1 MATRKIETEIVLG
14 GEKEFNQAMTAVN
27 SNLKTLKTDM
37 ALVTA
42 QFDDNAQSMEA
53 LTEKQKVL
61 DSITDQHRAKVAALA
76 ERYEEVKRVNGENAA
91 ATDKARQALNQA
103 TVDMLKAEKQAR
115 QNAAAMDQ
123 LKADEIAAA
132 AAIEEAARAAEEKAR
147 ADAEAAEAAEKQ
159 RIADEAAAAAME
171 AQAKAAAEAAEA
183 AEKQKQFN
191 SEISG
196 ADSNIKILRAEMDAL
211 ALAYENNGD
220 SVAALSDKQN
230 LLEAI
235 AAESASKVDTLKARY
250 DELASATETD
260 ADALN
265 KLLVEISQASLE
277 SQKAA
282 KAAQQN
288 ADALEAAKKAANTYT
303 PITQRAATAVQGFG
317 TKIKDTV
324 SGVKEAAHHVPVL
337 GEALDVAGVAGKAAK
352 TGLHAAGTAVKAVGT
367 ASAAAAKGVATASAA
382 MAKGFATVATGA
394 AKGLAVATAAAAAL
408 GTAALT
414 TMVSFAKES
423 AEAAQAA
430 SDAGEQLSASQEK
443 WLAYSQSLSGLEASA
458 ASAKGAL
465 AGVLL
470 PVLGDLS
477 TQGAQFLNDFTADM
491 EAAGT
496 DTKAQTQVITDYIVK
511 GASMIKEALPEYIAA
526 AKDILGGL
534 AEGLGEAGPELI
546 DMGLDIVMELVD
558 GIASASPAMAEGAI
572 DLLNKLV
579 SGLGKRAPELTK
591 AALGMVKAL
600 LGGLTQNG
608 STMMDGAKELVTAL
622 IQGLGDEG
630 PEILDMGMDL
640 VVDLLDGIIE
650 AAPQLAETAVDL
662 IGHLIQG
669 LTEKGPDLLT
679 SAAGMVADL
688 VSGLA
693 QAAPQMIPA
702 ATQLVTQLLTTLIES
717 APQLLSAGVELVLGI
732 IEGIFNSLGDI
743 GNAVDSIVSTFVDAM
758 ANSDSAFLQVGA
770 NMIKGIWNGIT
781 NATEWLYGLLSG
793 WVNDVVGWIQEKFK
807 INSPSKL
814 MASKVGAPMAEGIG
828 YGFKREMRVVN
839 AQLADSIDTSFDVPR
854 PGSNRRARTVAATT
868 AGGKV
873 VNLTIY
879 TQKLSDADVAMLLD
893 YVNQKFGEEI

>member
-14 GEKEFNQAMTAVN
+14 GEKEFNQAMTSVN
-27 SNLKTLKTDM
+27 NNLKNLKSDM
-37 ALVTA
+37 AAVTA
-42 QFDDNAQSMEA
+42 EFDDNAGSVDALTAKQKILEETAAQQDAKVEA
-53 LTEKQKVL
+53 LRQ
-61 DSITDQHRAKVAALA
+61 
-76 ERYEEVKRVNGENAA
+76 RYEHLKTTVGENAA
-91 ATDKARQALNQA
+91 ATDKARQAMNSAL
-103 TVDMLKAEKQAR
+103 V
-115 QNAAAMDQ
+115 
-123 LKADEIAAA
+123 
-132 AAIEEAARAAEEKAR
+132 
-147 ADAEAAEAAEKQ
+147 
-159 RIADEAAAAAME
+159 
-171 AQAKAAAEAAEA
+171 AQ
-183 AEKQKQFN
+183 
-191 SEISG
+191 
-196 ADSNIKILRAEMDAL
+196 
-211 ALAYENNGD
+211 
-220 SVAALSDKQN
+220 
-230 LLEAI
+230 
-235 AAESASKVDTLKARY
+235 
-250 DELASATETD
+250 
-260 ADALN
+260 
-265 KLLVEISQASLE
+265 
-277 SQKAA
+277 QKAA
-282 KAAQQN
+282 KAVQQN
-288 ADALEAAKKAANTYT
+288 ADALEAAQKAANTYT
-303 PITQRAATAVQGFG
+303 PVTQKAATAVKEFG
-317 TKIKDTV
+317 GKVKDTV

-367 ASAAAAKGVATASAA
+367 ASATASKGVATAAAA
-382 MAKGFATVATGA
+382 MTKGFATVATGA

-408 GTAALT
+408 GTAALS

-477 TQGAQFLNDFTADM
+477 TQGAQFLNDFAADM

-511 GASMIKEALPEYIAA
+511 GASMIKEALPEYMAA

-546 DMGLDIVMELVD
+546 DIGLDIVMELVD
-558 GIASASPAMAEGAI
+558 GIASASPAMAEGAV

-579 SGLGKRAPELTK
+579 AGLGKRAPELTK

-608 STMMDGAKELVTAL
+608 SSMMDGAKELVTAL

-640 VVDLLDGIIE
+640 VFDLLDGVIE
-650 AAPQLAETAVDL
+650 AAPQLAETAVEL
-662 IGHLIQG
+662 INHLIQG
-669 LTEKGPDLLT
+669 LTERGPDLLT

-743 GNAVDSIVSTFVDAM
+743 GNAVDSIVSTFVKAM
-758 ANSDSAFLQVGA
+758 ASSDNEYLQVGA

-781 NATEWLYGLLSG
+781 NATEWLYERLSG
-793 WVNDVVGWIQEKFK
+793 WVSDVTAWLKNKLGIA
-807 INSPSKL
+807 SPSKV
-814 MASKVGAPMAEGIG
+814 MADQVGVWMARGIG
-828 YGFKREMRVVN
+828 QGFSQEMRVVN
-839 AQLADSIDTSFDVPR
+839 TQITDSIDTSFDIPR
-854 PGSNRRARTVAATT
+854 PGNTRRAVSVPVTT
-868 AGGKV
+868 SSGRVLNFNFYVQRLSQADIDYIIQYA
-873 VNLTIY
+873 NE
-879 TQKLSDADVAMLLD
+879 KL
-893 YVNQKFGEEI
+893 GEAI

>member
-14 GEKEFNQAMTAVN
+14 GEKEFNRAMTSVN
-27 SNLKTLKTDM
+27 NNLKNLKSDM
-37 ALVTA
+37 AAVTA
-42 QFDDNAQSMEA
+42 EFDDNAGSVDA
-53 LTEKQKVL
+53 LTAKQKIL
-61 DSITDQHRAKVAALA
+61 DETVAQQDAKVDALRQ
-76 ERYEEVKRVNGENAA
+76 RYEK
-91 ATDKARQALNQA
+91 L
-103 TVDMLKAEKQAR
+103 
-115 QNAAAMDQ
+115 
-123 LKADEIAAA
+123 
-132 AAIEEAARAAEEKAR
+132 
-147 ADAEAAEAAEKQ
+147 
-159 RIADEAAAAAME
+159 
-171 AQAKAAAEAAEA
+171 AAAENGNTAA
-183 AEKQKQFN
+183 
-191 SEISG
+191 
-196 ADSNIKILRAEMDAL
+196 ADKAMQAMNDAI
-211 ALAYENNGD
+211 
-220 SVAALSDKQN
+220 VAQ
-230 LLEAI
+230 
-235 AAESASKVDTLKARY
+235 
-250 DELASATETD
+250 
-260 ADALN
+260 
-265 KLLVEISQASLE
+265 
-277 SQKAA
+277 QKAA

-288 ADALEAAKKAANTYT
+288 ADALEAAKKASNTYT
-303 PITQRAATAVQGFG
+303 PVTQKAATAVKEFG
-317 TKIKDTV
+317 GKVKDTV

-470 PVLGDLS
+470 PVLSDLS
-477 TQGAQFLNDFTADM
+477 AQGAQFLNDFTADM

-511 GASMIKEALPEYIAA
+511 GASMIKDALPEYIAA

-579 SGLGKRAPELTK
+579 AGLGKRAPELTK

-608 STMMDGAKELVTAL
+608 STMMDGAKKLVTAL

-650 AAPQLAETAVDL
+650 AAPQLAETAVEL
-662 IGHLIQG
+662 INHLIQG
-669 LTEKGPDLLT
+669 LTEKGPDLIT

-743 GNAVDSIVSTFVDAM
+743 GNAVDSIVSTFVEAM
-758 ANSDSAFLQVGA
+758 ANSDNEFLQVGA
-770 NMIKGIWNGIT
+770 NMIKGIWNGIS
-781 NATEWLYGLLSG
+781 NATEWLFNLLSG
-793 WVNDVVGWIQEKFK
+793 WVDDVIGWIQAKFEV
-807 INSPSKL
+807 NSPSKL
-814 MASKVGAPMAEGIG
+814 TARKVGAPMAEGIG
-828 YGFKREMRVVN
+828 YGFKNEMKIVN
-839 AQLADSIDTSFDVPR
+839 AQIADSIDTSFDVPR

-893 YVNQKFGEEI
+893 YVNQKFGEAL